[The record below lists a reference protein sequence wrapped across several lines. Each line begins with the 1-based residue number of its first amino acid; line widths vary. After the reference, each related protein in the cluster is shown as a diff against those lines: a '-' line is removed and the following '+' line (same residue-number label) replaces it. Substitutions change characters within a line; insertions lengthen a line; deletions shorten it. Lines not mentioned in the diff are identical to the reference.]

1 MKRRKISRAGAGA
14 LFKATAS
21 RTHKMNMRN
30 VPMRGGFRI

>member
-1 MKRRKISRAGAGA
+1 MKRRKVSGSGARA

>member
-1 MKRRKISRAGAGA
+1 MKRKQLTNGGARA

-21 RTHKMNMRN
+21 RTHKMNMRD

>member
-1 MKRRKISRAGAGA
+1 MKRKSISLGGAKR

-21 RTHKMNMRN
+21 RTHKMNMRD